1 LDDHSFITLIW
12 LVGTVFRSRLGW
24 QAIPK
29 PELDGMRLALPA
41 ATRNLAIDGFKEDA
55 SSAAASRLHTA
66 LRVGIAELAIGWG
79 EVALALRENMVFL
92 PLPDGRSQQRRN
104 PSVSRSGRSSPGW

>member
-1 LDDHSFITLIW
+1 
-12 LVGTVFRSRLGW
+12 
-24 QAIPK
+24 
-29 PELDGMRLALPA
+29 MRLALPA

-104 PSVSRSGRSSPGW
+104 PPARHVMVDHLQGGDEAQHVEGL